1 METEPQKLSRT
12 GLVLGTTTCSP
23 PSLMS
28 HMISFFLLSS
38 NYGPGRRLHSWNIE
52 QLPKIWSL
60 FVTLNSKWLYQVV
73 GFPWS
78 STQSSLLTD
87 CPLYSHCNKTKISTP
102 TPCHDLQDLIQ
113 WGLFLMLSTHP
124 IHSVFLTVLQPSP
137 FLKRPSPT
145 GVFQGL
151 CTCYSFCWE
160 LSPLDYCTVRFTVS
174 SLVFS

>member
-1 METEPQKLSRT
+1 MTYSCNLILIDMSVRQEDFLSN
-12 GLVLGTTTCSP
+12 
-23 PSLMS
+23 
-28 HMISFFLLSS
+28 
-38 NYGPGRRLHSWNIE
+38 NYGPGRLHSCNIE

-60 FVTLNSKWLYQVV
+60 FVTLNSKWLYQVK
-73 GFPWS
+73 GFLWS
-78 STQSSLLTD
+78 SSQSSLLTD
-87 CPLYSHCNKTKISTP
+87 CLLYFHCNKTKIS

-113 WGLFLMLSTHP
+113 WVFFLMLSTHP
-124 IHSVFLTVLQPSP
+124 IHSVLLTMLQPSL

-160 LSPLDYCTVRFTVS
+160 FSSLDYCTVRFTIL